1 MTKAQFNLLAEIMNR
16 WFGMPDREVTSQAD
30 REALRALKA
39 LGYLTDRAGV
49 WRNTELGTRAYMET
63 IMFEAGKESPWGS
76 FIIKVP

>member
-1 MTKAQFNLLAEIMNR
+1 MTQAQFNLLAEIMNR
-16 WFGMPDREVTSQAD
+16 WFGMPDREVTSHAV
-30 REALRALKA
+30 REAL
-39 LGYLTDRAGV
+39 LGLNAMGYVTDHAGV